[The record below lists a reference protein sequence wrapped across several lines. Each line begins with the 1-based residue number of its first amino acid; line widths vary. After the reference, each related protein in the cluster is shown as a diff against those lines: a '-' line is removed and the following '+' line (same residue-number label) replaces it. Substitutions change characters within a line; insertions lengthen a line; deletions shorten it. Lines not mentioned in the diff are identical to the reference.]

1 MAVAQTTLLAYNE
14 LKMSGKLGNLQS
26 KIYALIQERNDLSNR
41 DIARILGLEICTVT
55 GRVNELAGKGMVT
68 AWGRKTDPRTGKT
81 VKIWKAVA

>member
-14 LKMSGKLGNLQS
+14 LKMSRKLGNLQS
-26 KIYALIQERNDLSNR
+26 KIYALIQERSDLSNR

-55 GRVNELAGKGMVT
+55 GRVNELTKEGLIK

-81 VKIWKAVA
+81 VKVWKAI

>member
-26 KIYALIQERNDLSNR
+26 KIYALIQERSDLSNR
-41 DIARILGLEICTVT
+41 DIARITGLEICTVT
-55 GRVNELAGKGMVT
+55 GRVNELSKAGLIK

-81 VKIWKAVA
+81 VKVWKAI

>member
-26 KIYALIQERNDLSNR
+26 KIYALIQERSDLSNR

-55 GRVNELAGKGMVT
+55 GRVNELTKEGLIK
-68 AWGRKTDPRTGKT
+68 AWGRKTDQRTGKT
-81 VKIWKAVA
+81 VKVWKAI

>member
-26 KIYALIQERNDLSNR
+26 KIYALIQERSDLSNR

-55 GRVNELAGKGMVT
+55 GRVNELANEGLIK

-81 VKIWKAVA
+81 VKVWRAI